1 MEEIL
6 KRYFGHEKF
15 RPTQR
20 EVIER
25 AMEGKD
31 VLAVMPTGGG
41 KSLCYQIPA
50 LKLPGLTIVISPL
63 ISLMKDQVDGLKAN
77 GIPAE
82 YINSSLS
89 SLEAL
94 NIEMGIMNG
103 EIKLLYIA
111 PERLNSSSFMGLI
124 RLSEISLIA
133 IDEAHCISEWG
144 HDFRPSYRGLK
155 SLRELFPNTPVMA
168 LTATATERV
177 RDDIVSELGL
187 KEPEIFVSSFDRE
200 NLNLIVSYKKNSF
213 DKIVDLLNE
222 RKGESAIIYCFSR
235 KDVEN
240 IAKRLKEKGFSV
252 LPYHAGLDGEVRR
265 KNQELFIKDD
275 VHIIVATIAF
285 GMGIDKSNVRL
296 IVHHTFPKTLEGY
309 YQEIGRA
316 GRDGLPSDCV
326 LFYSSADMRKHEFF
340 VDKIGDADAKYMER
354 EKLKKV
360 MNYCESSL
368 CRRRHILKYFG
379 EEYPPE
385 KCNRCDICLGIKKT
399 HTEQQVLDNKPLSSF
414 GKKTDYDMG
423 LFIRLKILRRKLAND
438 KNVPSYIIFSDVSLQ
453 EMASVL
459 PTTRG
464 EFLRIK
470 GVGQQKL
477 DDYGDLFIKEIEG
490 FLEE

>member
-6 KRYFGHEKF
+6 KRYFGHEEF

-25 AMEGKD
+25 ALAGKD

-103 EIKLLYIA
+103 EIKILYIA
-111 PERLNSSSFMGLI
+111 PERLNSKSFMSLI
-124 RLSEISLIA
+124 RVSEISLIA
-133 IDEAHCISEWG
+133 VDEAHCISEWG
-144 HDFRPSYRGLK
+144 HDFRPSYRELK

-168 LTATATERV
+168 LTATATEKV
-177 RDDIVSELGL
+177 RGDIISELGL
-187 KEPEIFVSSFDRE
+187 REPEVFVSSFDRE
-200 NLNLIVSYKKNSF
+200 NLKLIVSYKKDSF
-213 DKIVDLLNE
+213 DKIVGLLNE

-235 KDVEN
+235 KEVEN
-240 IAKRLKEKGFSV
+240 IAKKLNDLGFSV
-252 LPYHAGLDGEVRR
+252 LPYHAGLDSDVRR

-275 VHIIVATIAF
+275 VHIVVATIAF
-285 GMGIDKSNVRL
+285 GMGIDKPNVRL

-340 VDKIGDADAKYMER
+340 IDQIGDEDAKYMER

-360 MNYCESSL
+360 VNYCETGL
-368 CRRRHILKYFG
+368 CRRKHVLRYFG
-379 EEYPPE
+379 EEYSKE
-385 KCNRCDICLGIKKT
+385 KCNNCDVCLGIKRMP
-399 HTEQQVLDNKPLSSF
+399 TEQQVLDGKFSSNK
-414 GKKTDYDMG
+414 KKTKYDMG
-423 LFIRLKILRRKLAND
+423 LFIRLKILRRKLAEE

-453 EMASVL
+453 EMASEL
-459 PTTRG
+459 PTTYK

-477 DDYGDLFIKEIEG
+477 DDYGEKFIKEIED
-490 FLEE
+490 FLNE